1 MKIISTLLPAEPS
14 DLVGGKPAIVTAL
27 DTLVDQKPLIVG
39 LTIGALQGPQLT
51 DVKLSQ
57 VGSLIVERCARHQ
70 DLNYPDGTVLI
81 AGVASVGNAVER
93 VRKVLAQ
100 AAPGTFVLLVCADDK
115 VYDAAYPALCVDLKS
130 ANADP
135 Q

>member
-1 MKIISTLLPAEPS
+1 MKIISTLLPAAPS
-14 DLVGGKPAIVTAL
+14 DLASGKPTIVMAL
-27 DTLVDQKPLIVG
+27 DTLVDQKPLVVG
-39 LTIGALQGPQLT
+39 LTVGALQGPQLT
-51 DVKLSQ
+51 DVALSQ
-57 VGSLIVERCARHQ
+57 VGQVIVERCIWHQ
-70 DLNYPDGTVLI
+70 ELNYPDGAVLI
-81 AGVASVGNAVER
+81 AGVARVGDAKER

-130 ANADP
+130 ANANP